1 MILILTAT
9 AAVFLAGL
17 VVGVLAMVV
26 LGIHA
31 EQRRSARMSAQPS
44 TLIGAASR
52 RLRLLNVQAADSADS
67 AGAERDQVAR

>member
-9 AAVFLAGL
+9 TAVFLAGL

-26 LGIHA
+26 IGIHV
-31 EQRRSARMSAQPS
+31 EQHRSARVSAQPS

-52 RLRLLNVQAADSADS
+52 RVGLLNVRAADTSD
-67 AGAERDQVAR
+67 AERDQAGR